1 MRDYAK
7 RRPPA
12 QNNKGLLF
20 LALLIFFLALVAYIY
35 PHIKLMRAHAE
46 THSIHTTDLIK
57 PKPAVIPT
65 VSPKTKAVKAKPIIQ
80 AKKTGDDMQYDFY
93 KLLPAMTVTVPSADD
108 QAKSQ
113 GLPTPAAASAFI
125 LQVAAVQN
133 QNDAKTLQTQL
144 SQAGYKVFIQPY
156 LVNNAT
162 WYRVNVGP
170 FASLSNAQAQQLKLD
185 GQNVEAMLLKVK

>member
-12 QNNKGLLF
+12 QNNKVLLF

-46 THSIHTTDLIK
+46 THLMHKADLIK
-57 PKPAVIPT
+57 PVIIPT
-65 VSPKTKAVKAKPIIQ
+65 VTPKTKAVKAKPIIQ
-80 AKKTGDDMQYDFY
+80 VKKTGDDMQYDFY

-144 SQAGYKVFIQPY
+144 SQAGYKVFVQPY

>member
-12 QNNKGLLF
+12 QNNRTLLF
-20 LALLIFFLALVAYIY
+20 LAALIFFIALAAYIY
-35 PHIKLMRAHAE
+35 PHTKLMRAHVE
-46 THSIHTTDLIK
+46 KNSMHSADLIK
-57 PKPAVIPT
+57 PKPAR
-65 VSPKTKAVKAKPIIQ
+65 
-80 AKKTGDDMQYDFY
+80 KTGDDMQYDFY
-93 KLLPAMTVTVPSADD
+93 KLLPAMTVTVPSAGD

-113 GLPTPAAASAFI
+113 SLSTAGAAPAFI

-162 WYRVNVGP
+162 WYRVNIGP
-170 FASLSNAQAQQLKLD
+170 FASLSNAQA
-185 GQNVEAMLLKVK
+185 